1 MAPPRGRGRPPRLS
15 RERIIAAAR
24 TLAPEDLTMRAV
36 ADALGVDRKSLN
48 YHVSDRQGLL
58 ELVAFDAF
66 DAGFRRVV
74 VPDRDD
80 WRELLRLFAVAVA
93 DVLVQVGVL
102 IPYVRFDGKA
112 GLSALAVVERIVA
125 TLVGA
130 GLSPG
135 EAGRTLKLIAQ
146 IAQASAREA
155 LDADNGPVDTQAA
168 AVSRTLSGTGEFPL
182 LRTIAAAHGA
192 DALTGRQF
200 RFDVAVVIDGLQR
213 RLESRGAAPPDED

>member
-1 MAPPRGRGRPPRLS
+1 MQ
-15 RERIIAAAR
+15 
-24 TLAPEDLTMRAV
+24 AV

-80 WRELLRLFAVAVA
+80 WRELLHLFAVAIV

-102 IPYVRFDGKA
+102 IPYVRFDGTA

-146 IAQASAREA
+146 IAQAAARET
-155 LDADNGPVDTQAA
+155 LDAGHGPIDAQAA
-168 AVSRTLSGTGEFPL
+168 AVSRTLSGTEEFPL
-182 LRTIAAAHGA
+182 LRVIAGEHDA
-192 DALTGRQF
+192 DALIGRQF
-200 RFDVAVVIDGLQR
+200 RFDIAVIIDGLQR
-213 RLESRGAAPPDED
+213 RLENRCDTTPDSAQLAQD